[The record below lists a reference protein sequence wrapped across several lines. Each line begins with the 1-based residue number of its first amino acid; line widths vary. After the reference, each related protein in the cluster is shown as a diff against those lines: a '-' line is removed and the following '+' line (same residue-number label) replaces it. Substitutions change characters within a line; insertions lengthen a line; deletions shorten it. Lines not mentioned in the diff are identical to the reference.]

1 MNFKTWKWVEIIL
14 IWGAIVSGLK
24 KSWLKWQSL
33 LSLEGLV
40 KNAAAWNM
48 RKTKNIK
55 KNTFLNIFDAS
66 IRQQSGQI
74 VKSRPIGL
82 HLTHIIW
89 LICENSYLIRLMW
102 YWSKRKFPFY
112 KGLIW
117 CSFLWEF
124 LGFLHEKLE
133 RRTNL
138 ITGKLHIFNKKKT
151 ILTELIDI
159 MDALHGDCFQVTNKD
174 MIESEHSLT
183 YLFVAYWQGF

>member
-24 KSWLKWQSL
+24 KGWLKWQLL

-40 KNAAAWNM
+40 KNAASPM

-74 VKSRPIGL
+74 VKSRPIRVSFDSY

-89 LICENSYLIRLMW
+89 LLCENSYWDLIC
-102 YWSKRKFPFY
+102 
-112 KGLIW
+112 
-117 CSFLWEF
+117 CSFLCEF

>member
-24 KSWLKWQSL
+24 KSWLKWQL
-33 LSLEGLV
+33 LPLEGLV

-74 VKSRPIGL
+74 VKSRPIRVAFD
-82 HLTHIIW
+82 
-89 LICENSYLIRLMW
+89 SYHMIRLMW